1 MRIPIHYAPNTV
13 KQEAASNYPAPLVRL
28 SPSGEL
34 VLVELQG
41 SLEMDGCDPRGGET
55 IGTISFPT
63 GREDKPVLQI
73 SHHRLEGSV
82 VKLRRPL
89 AVLEK
94 RTHPRSPSSRGAN
107 HPSVTA
113 TGESS
118 AWPSSPPASPPASPP
133 TSLPASPS
141 LSSTASRKRAAPEL
155 CVTPPRRHRHTTLSS
170 SPMSERTAPWSD
182 GYADFSSPN
191 SQAHHTKP
199 LSTITSYTIVTL
211 VRHKLL
217 FSTRPEPIVNLPA

>member
-1 MRIPIHYAPNTV
+1 MRIPIHYAPSTV

-63 GREDKPVLQI
+63 GRDDKPVLQI
-73 SHHRLEGSV
+73 SHHRLEGSI

-94 RTHPRSPSSRGAN
+94 QMHPRSPSTRGAN
-107 HPSVTA
+107 NPSATA
-113 TGESS
+113 TCESS
-118 AWPSSPPASPPASPP
+118 AWPSSPPVSPPASPP

-141 LSSTASRKRAAPEL
+141 LSSTASRKRAAPEP
-155 CVTPPRRHRHTTLSS
+155 CVTPPRRHPPTTLSS
-170 SPMSERTAPWSD
+170 SPMPECTASWSD

-191 SQAHHTKP
+191 SQARQAKP
-199 LSTITSYTIVTL
+199 LNTITSYTIVTL